1 MTTPPLELIN
11 CSDDGIVSYCPVSAV
26 VSVNDC
32 SSIVPLCSGWII
44 YGDSVRNRVIV
55 RNIISCET
63 AFELPLSAKPNR
75 MAYDRNTGKLFLT
88 MINST
93 NLVKADLVSKTVTY
107 MPMGGVYD
115 YIAIG
120 NDQTVFLSS
129 YYGNAAPHTI
139 QVVDGRTGNI
149 LSYTGSYYDGGEIA
163 YDPVGGGLF
172 VGVTGI
178 SPATLYRYTYT
189 APVINPTPAQNSR
202 DLGSNAQDL
211 TLSPDGT
218 RLLFSTG
225 SGNGSSGYSIFDVNS
240 YNLTI
245 SNGSYDTGAYPT
257 SAAFSP
263 DGLQVIATNSYDVK
277 LYDAANHTLIK
288 TLPRALSGNFR
299 FARFSQANRIIYA
312 LYRDTYG
319 AGSYSIHWWR
329 N

>member
-1 MTTPPLELIN
+1 M
-11 CSDDGIVSYCPVSAV
+11 
-26 VSVNDC
+26 NDC
-32 SSIVPLCSGWII
+32 SSIVPLCSGWVI
-44 YGDSVRNRVIV
+44 YGDSVRNIVIV
-55 RNIISCET
+55 RNIISGET
-63 AFELPLSAKPNR
+63 AFEIPLNAKPNR
-75 MAYDRNTGKLFLT
+75 MAYDRNSGRLFVT
-88 MINST
+88 MISST
-93 NLVKADLVSKTVTY
+93 NLAKVDLVNKTVTY

-115 YIAIG
+115 YIAID

-139 QVVDGRTGNI
+139 QVMDGRTGNL
-149 LSYTGSYYDGGEIA
+149 LSSIGSYYDGGEIS
-163 YDPVGGGLF
+163 YDPAGSSVF

-178 SPATLYRYTYT
+178 SPATLYRFTYS
-189 APVINPTPAQNSR
+189 APILNPTPVQNSR
-202 DLGSNAQDL
+202 NLGSNAQDL

-240 YNLTI
+240 YDLTI

-263 DGLQVIATNSYDVK
+263 DGMQVIATNRYDVK
-277 LYDAANHTLIK
+277 LYDANNHALIK
-288 TLPRALSGNFR
+288 TMPRAISGNFR
-299 FARFSQANRIIYA
+299 FVRFSQAGRIVYA

-319 AGSYSIHWWR
+319 AGSYSIHWWK